1 MSSARR
7 YHIGDGVV
15 TLVIVCLI
23 AGLALSAFSNHALR
37 GDVATLAG
45 KLSAADEVIAKAQR
59 ESAICRGMILDGG
72 RPVQQFPI
80 RGVPHGV
87 RGYQV
92 RLAGIPAR

>member
-1 MSSARR
+1 MRL
-7 YHIGDGVV
+7 
-15 TLVIVCLI
+15 LVAGLI
-23 AGLALSAFSNHALR
+23 AALALSAFSGHALR
-37 GDVATLAG
+37 GDVATLTG
-45 KLSAADEVIAKAQR
+45 RLSAADEVIAKAQR

-72 RPVQQFPI
+72 RPVQKFQI